1 MKSSLIVKIML
12 LGMVM
17 LAGVFALAPAASAQD
32 NGEGEAVAAA
42 SAQDNGEGEAVA
54 AVTAAGGDVGIGGG
68 LIAIGAGL
76 AVGLAGMA
84 TGRAQASVG
93 AGGTGA
99 IAEKPELFTN
109 VLILFAIP
117 ETIVILG
124 FVIAFLLL
132 GNI

>member
-1 MKSSLIVKIML
+1 MA
-12 LGMVM
+12 MVVM
-17 LAGVFALAPAASAQD
+17 VGLFAFAPVTFAADAA
-32 NGEGEAVAAA
+32 EGDAAVAA
-42 SAQDNGEGEAVA
+42 DDGNGLGK
-54 AVTAAGGDVGIGGG
+54 G
-68 LIAIGAGL
+68 LIAVGAGL
-76 AVGLAGMA
+76 AVGLAGLA
-84 TGRAQASVG
+84 TGNAQSGVG

-99 IAEKPELFTN
+99 IAEKPEVFTN

>member
-1 MKSSLIVKIML
+1 MKRNLMAKIALMAMVVL
-12 LGMVM
+12 VGMI
-17 LAGVFALAPAASAQD
+17 AFAPVTFAQEH
-32 NGEGEAVAAA
+32 GEEVVAAA
-42 SAQDNGEGEAVA
+42 TD
-54 AVTAAGGDVGIGGG
+54 GDSGIGKG

-76 AVGLAGMA
+76 AVGLAGLA
-84 TGRAQASVG
+84 TGNAQSGVG

-99 IAEKPELFTN
+99 IAEKPEVFTN

-124 FVIAFLLL
+124 FVVAFLLL

>member
-1 MKSSLIVKIML
+1 MKRSLAAKIALMA
-12 LGMVM
+12 MV
-17 LAGVFALAPAASAQD
+17 VFVAMFAFAPATFAQEH
-32 NGEGEAVAAA
+32 GEEAAAAA
-42 SAQDNGEGEAVA
+42 S
-54 AVTAAGGDVGIGGG
+54 GDSGLGAG
-68 LIAIGAGL
+68 LIAVGAGL
-76 AVGLAGMA
+76 AVGLAGLA
-84 TGRAQASVG
+84 TGNAQAGVG

-99 IAEKPELFTN
+99 IAEKPEVFTN